1 MTAAAPP
8 FGVRKLD
15 VSFADLRRGGE
26 ARLRIYL
33 PDAAGIVPCAVV
45 SHGFGSSRLG
55 YAFLGRHL
63 ASQGIAA
70 VHVAHGANEARILAR
85 GAEGRA
91 EFLLALEDRERIR
104 ARTGDVIAAIDAL
117 EGGLLGKLPCEI
129 DAARLAFVGHSSGA
143 QTGLMLAGA
152 RLQPDEVQLADP
164 RPRAFV
170 LLSPPGLGG
179 RGLFPGSLAAIQ
191 RPCLLSFGSRDEG
204 PRGQPAAWR
213 AEAFDDLPA
222 GGKAELI
229 VEGAVHETF
238 ADAPLEGVPADR
250 GQVEVIQKAT
260 AAFLRAYLKHDR
272 GALGEL
278 RGLPGTSLRTK

>member
-8 FGVRKLD
+8 FRVRKLD
-15 VSFADLRRGGE
+15 ISFADLRRGGE

-33 PDAAGIVPCAVV
+33 PDTAGPVPCAVV

-70 VHVAHGANEARILAR
+70 VHVAHGAHEARILAR

-129 DAARLAFVGHSSGA
+129 DAARLAFVGQCECTGQRAVAGEGAHFEASSG
-143 QTGLMLAGA
+143 TNELHEEGH
-152 RLQPDEVQLADP
+152 QLA
-164 RPRAFV
+164 
-170 LLSPPGLGG
+170 LLG
-179 RGLFPGSLAAIQ
+179 
-191 RPCLLSFGSRDEG
+191 
-204 PRGQPAAWR
+204 
-213 AEAFDDLPA
+213 
-222 GGKAELI
+222 
-229 VEGAVHETF
+229 
-238 ADAPLEGVPADR
+238 
-250 GQVEVIQKAT
+250 
-260 AAFLRAYLKHDR
+260 
-272 GALGEL
+272 
-278 RGLPGTSLRTK
+278 